1 MGNKHVLSKE
11 KSRWMSLVEDASV
24 AARRPS
30 DSWMKGAPAAT
41 RRTTVVTSTMLAT
54 CERKSVDE
62 TGL

>member
-41 RRTTVVTSTMLAT
+41 RRDDRRHVDHAGDLRA
-54 CERKSVDE
+54 KSVDE